1 MTDPLRQQMKN
12 SRMSITPV
20 ANPAMPAASGQ
31 ASPGNLTSAGGRF
44 PAPPRVNGFD
54 MPDATMGENINGHMS
69 NQFMEALKRL
79 QARNQQ
85 QWQGMGHPG
94 NPVGGVPPVKM
105 PNYAAVPGMQGSG
118 YPIVANNDG
127 RQYGMTPP
135 PMANA
140 YPAVLQAQAG
150 PPQGGW
156 AMANAMPY
164 GGGRW

>member
-1 MTDPLRQQMKN
+1 M
-12 SRMSITPV
+12 
-20 ANPAMPAASGQ
+20 
-31 ASPGNLTSAGGRF
+31 
-44 PAPPRVNGFD
+44 GFD

-79 QARNQQ
+79 QQRNQGM
-85 QWQGMGHPG
+85 WQGMGQPG
-94 NPVGGVPPVKM
+94 NPPMGMPPVKM
-105 PNYAAVPGMQGSG
+105 PNYSAVPGMAGSG
-118 YPIVANNDG
+118 YPMVPNNNG

-140 YPAVLQAQAG
+140 YPAVLQASGQASPG
-150 PPQGGW
+150 NVLPPQGGW